1 MNACNSN
8 DALLK
13 NENSGANEM
22 STLKLTIETPKDKK
36 DILIDASSTVKQ
48 LKDVAINE
56 FSTSMNQMCM
66 IYAAENDTTNK
77 QASSTTCT
85 DSIETFQLNFYRV
98 HVHFLFP
105 ENEKKAIYER
115 CCEVKRFLTNLLSVD
130 PRCTQNQG
138 QKEDTPAEH
147 IRKIISDHGDMTNRK
162 FRHDK
167 RVYLD
172 VLKYMP
178 YAVLKLLEN
187 MPMPWEHTRNIRG
200 TIWIMMRRE
209 KRDRRHFQRMR
220 FPPFDD
226 EKPPLDYADNIFDV
240 EPLEAIQ
247 LQLDPDEDKAT
258 YEWFYDH
265 KSLTDRKMV
274 NGSTYCRW
282 HLTLPNLS
290 TLYRM
295 GGPKFEPLVKEVN
308 PNDEDWNEFNDI
320 NKIIIRQPIM
330 YRISYCISI
339 FIQFVSIQDPDL
351 PAFYFDPLINP
362 IAHRHTVKSVD
373 AHIDVLT
380 QDYDNEEEEFVLPE
394 QFEPL
399 LTGVSLYTDNTANG
413 TALLWAPRPFNLRS
427 GRTRRAL
434 DIPLVKS

>member
-187 MPMPWEHTRNIRG
+187 MPMPWEHTRNIRVIYHITG
-200 TIWIMMRRE
+200 AITFVDEIPWI
-209 KRDRRHFQRMR
+209 
-220 FPPFDD
+220 
-226 EKPPLDYADNIFDV
+226 I
-240 EPLEAIQ
+240 EP
-247 LQLDPDEDKAT
+247 
-258 YEWFYDH
+258 
-265 KSLTDRKMV
+265 V
-274 NGSTYCRW
+274 
-282 HLTLPNLS
+282 
-290 TLYRM
+290 
-295 GGPKFEPLVKEVN
+295 
-308 PNDEDWNEFNDI
+308 
-320 NKIIIRQPIM
+320 
-330 YRISYCISI
+330 
-339 FIQFVSIQDPDL
+339 FIAQ
-351 PAFYFDPLINP
+351 
-362 IAHRHTVKSVD
+362 
-373 AHIDVLT
+373 
-380 QDYDNEEEEFVLPE
+380 
-394 QFEPL
+394 
-399 LTGVSLYTDNTANG
+399 
-413 TALLWAPRPFNLRS
+413 
-427 GRTRRAL
+427 
-434 DIPLVKS
+434 

>member
-1 MNACNSN
+1 
-8 DALLK
+8 
-13 NENSGANEM
+13 
-22 STLKLTIETPKDKK
+22 
-36 DILIDASSTVKQ
+36 
-48 LKDVAINE
+48 
-56 FSTSMNQMCM
+56 
-66 IYAAENDTTNK
+66 
-77 QASSTTCT
+77 
-85 DSIETFQLNFYRV
+85 
-98 HVHFLFP
+98 
-105 ENEKKAIYER
+105 
-115 CCEVKRFLTNLLSVD
+115 
-130 PRCTQNQG
+130 
-138 QKEDTPAEH
+138 
-147 IRKIISDHGDMTNRK
+147 
-162 FRHDK
+162 
-167 RVYLD
+167 
-172 VLKYMP
+172 
-178 YAVLKLLEN
+178 
-187 MPMPWEHTRNIRG
+187 
-200 TIWIMMRRE
+200 MRRE

-265 KSLTDRKMV
+265 KSLTDR
-274 NGSTYCRW
+274 
-282 HLTLPNLS
+282 
-290 TLYRM
+290 
-295 GGPKFEPLVKEVN
+295 
-308 PNDEDWNEFNDI
+308 NDEDWNEFNDI